1 MERLMKTSKTVDAI
15 LNLSYRLL
23 IVVGAIVF
31 VCVGVCLA
39 VEAIGVDGWTITEVA
54 SISIGNMELE
64 FQEAVQADSTFIIAE
79 LMIAMVT
86 VVIAVTVTCYMIRI
100 LRKVLAPMIEG
111 TPFCGTVS
119 GHMKKLGLVV
129 MIGGIIMDITAAVVS
144 NIALAMYDLTQ
155 FFLPDVISHITVQND
170 INLEHVL
177 VGVLVIMLSHVFRY
191 GEELQQQADETL

>member
-1 MERLMKTSKTVDAI
+1 MEKLMKTSKTVDTI

-129 MIGGIIMDITAAVVS
+129 MIGGIIMDVTAAVVS